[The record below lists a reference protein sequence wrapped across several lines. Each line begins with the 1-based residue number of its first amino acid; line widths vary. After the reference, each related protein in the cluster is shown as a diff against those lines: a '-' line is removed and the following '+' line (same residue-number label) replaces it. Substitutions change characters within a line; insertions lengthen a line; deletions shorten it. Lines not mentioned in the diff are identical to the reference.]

1 VFECVQP
8 AAAGAGDRCER
19 GIEHP
24 SPTARSERAGGALAP
39 NSLIAADLDVSE
51 MVDYEL
57 MRRTSMTAVQTSVE
71 LAATSTSELQAT
83 AG

>member
-1 VFECVQP
+1 M
-8 AAAGAGDRCER
+8 ALW
-19 GIEHP
+19 P
-24 SPTARSERAGGALAP
+24 SNG
-39 NSLIAADLDVSE
+39 LIAADLDVSE